1 MAQPSEPL
9 LAHALRAGLAAW
21 ARRLG
26 LLTLAFAAVAVA
38 NLPMQQAQEL
48 ALDRV
53 TEVSRRTEE
62 RGARVP
68 GEQEALEDLTA
79 LGGACLGLCG
89 AAAFGVTALMPLVA
103 GASVLGARSV
113 RGTARASDL
122 LSGCRRYGPTLVATL
137 VTALAGGG
145 IAVAVATVDT
155 LRLLGSASSAV
166 GALVPPAL
174 AWAIG
179 AGISAVTLWLC
190 ARLWFASIRVADP
203 DRPRMGGVAAV
214 SASWHWTEGTAQ
226 WQVLALMAIAACV
239 AALASVPGALTGRVE
254 ADIVGAW
261 VAVTLMLAVFGAAYE
276 RLAAM
281 HEPIASPPQ
290 APGGPAGGGD
300 HGGMDA

>member
-1 MAQPSEPL
+1 MPQSPEPL

-21 ARRLG
+21 VRRLG
-26 LLTLAFAAVAVA
+26 LLTLAFAAVAAA
-38 NLPMQQAQEL
+38 NIPMQRAQEL
-48 ALDRV
+48 ALERV
-53 TEVSRRTEE
+53 TAVSGRAEE
-62 RGARVP
+62 RGTRVP

-89 AAAFGVTALMPLVA
+89 AAVFGVAALMPLVA

-122 LSGCRRYGPTLVATL
+122 LSGYRRYGPTLVATL

-145 IAVAVATVDT
+145 IAVAVATVDM

-166 GALVPPAL
+166 GALVPPAV

-179 AGISAVTLWLC
+179 AGLSAVTLWLC

-214 SASWHWTEGTAQ
+214 SASWHWTEGPAQ
-226 WQVLALMAIAACV
+226 WQVLALMAIAASV
-239 AALASVPGALTGRVE
+239 AALASVPGVLTGRVE
-254 ADIVGAW
+254 ADIVGGW
-261 VAVTLMLAVFGAAYE
+261 VAVTLVLAVFGAAYE
-276 RLAAM
+276 RLAAAR
-281 HEPIASPPQ
+281 EPIASPP
-290 APGGPAGGGD
+290 APGATAGGGD
-300 HGGMDA
+300 HGGLDA

>member
-1 MAQPSEPL
+1 MAQPSESL

-21 ARRLG
+21 GRRLG
-26 LLTLAFAAVAVA
+26 LLTLAFAAVAVS
-38 NLPMQQAQEL
+38 NIPMQEAQEM

-53 TEVSRRTEE
+53 AAVSRRADE
-62 RGARVP
+62 RGTRVP
-68 GEQEALEDLTA
+68 GEQEAIEDATA

-89 AAAFGVTALMPLVA
+89 AAVFGVAALMPLVA

-113 RGTARASDL
+113 RGSARAADL
-122 LSGCRRYGPTLVATL
+122 LSGFRRYGPTLVATL

-166 GALVPPAL
+166 GALVPPAG
-174 AWAIG
+174 AWSIG
-179 AGISAVTLWLC
+179 AAISAVTLWLC

-214 SASWHWTEGTAQ
+214 SASWHWTEGPVQ

-239 AALASVPGALTGRVE
+239 AALASIPGALTGRVE

-261 VAVTLMLAVFGAAYE
+261 VVVTLMLAVFGAAYE
-276 RLAAM
+276 RLAAAC
-281 HEPIASPPQ
+281 EPIVPPP
-290 APGGPAGGGD
+290 APGAPDAGGD
-300 HGGMDA
+300 HGGLDA